1 MKFSLNRSDLLEPL
15 SKVVSVLEKRQTLPI
30 LSHVLVVVNQQGI
43 TLTATDQEVEL
54 QTQIGFDGG
63 SLNIEAEG
71 GCALPGRKL
80 LEICKHLPADARL
93 DFRRRDKHVVLSS
106 GAFESQF
113 STLPAEDF
121 PNIDRQ
127 GQAIQSF
134 RIETQPFRQMLAKTV
149 FAMAQQ
155 DVRVFLNGMLL
166 EIGNDYIRAV
176 ATDGHRMAMS
186 TKPCTPETALESRK
200 QAIVP
205 RKAVLELGRLL
216 DEEDEEL
223 KLQLGTNHLRVTKGA
238 FTLTTKLVDGQF
250 PDYDKVVPK
259 DASRAISGDRNTLR
273 QGFQRA
279 SILSNE
285 KYRGVRLVIADDQM
299 TIKANNPEQDEA
311 EEMVPVQFS
320 GEQLEIGFNVSYL
333 LDVLGVLS
341 GDDVQISVSDAN
353 SSALLEDPSG
363 CRHAFSCRHLCAL
376 RRSIELT

>member
-1 MKFSLNRSDLLEPL
+1 MA
-15 SKVVSVLEKRQTLPI
+15 
-30 LSHVLVVVNQQGI
+30 
-43 TLTATDQEVEL
+43 TAWR
-54 QTQIGFDGG
+54 
-63 SLNIEAEG
+63 
-71 GCALPGRKL
+71 C
-80 LEICKHLPADARL
+80 
-93 DFRRRDKHVVLSS
+93 
-106 GAFESQF
+106 
-113 STLPAEDF
+113 
-121 PNIDRQ
+121 
-127 GQAIQSF
+127 
-134 RIETQPFRQMLAKTV
+134 
-149 FAMAQQ
+149 
-155 DVRVFLNGMLL
+155 
-166 EIGNDYIRAV
+166 
-176 ATDGHRMAMS
+176 S

-353 SSALLEDPSG
+353 SSALLEDPSKEG
-363 CRHAFSCRHLCAL
+363 AVYVVMPMRL
-376 RRSIELT
+376 

>member
-1 MKFSLNRSDLLEPL
+1 MKFTLQREQLLKPL
-15 SKVVSVLEKRQTLPI
+15 QLVTGVVERRQTLPV
-30 LSHVLVVVNQQGI
+30 LSNLLVQAGENGI
-43 TLTATDQEVEL
+43 SLTGTDLEVEMVAHCNVEV
-54 QTQIGFDGG
+54 Q
-63 SLNIEAEG
+63 EAGEVTIP
-71 GCALPGRKL
+71 ARKL
-80 LEICKHLPADARL
+80 ADIWRSLPDGAE
-93 DFRRRDKHVVLSS
+93 VSLSVEGERVTIRS
-106 GAFESQF
+106 GRSRFTLA
-113 STLPAEDF
+113 TLPASDF
-121 PNIDRQ
+121 PKVEGGDADILVPLEPTALAGLIDQ
-127 GQAIQSF
+127 VS
-134 RIETQPFRQMLAKTV
+134 

-205 RKAVLELGRLL
+205 RKAVLELGRFL

-223 KLQLGTNHLRVTKGA
+223 KLRLGTNHLRVTKGA

-353 SSALLEDPSG
+353 SSALLEDPSKEG
-363 CRHAFSCRHLCAL
+363 AVYVVMPMRL
-376 RRSIELT
+376 

>member
-1 MKFSLNRSDLLEPL
+1 MRFTLQREQLLKPL
-15 SKVVSVLEKRQTLPI
+15 LLVTGVVERRQTLPV
-30 LSHVLVVVNQQGI
+30 LSNLLVQAGENGI
-43 TLTATDQEVEL
+43 SLTGTDLEVEMVAHCNVEVQEVGEV
-54 QTQIGFDGG
+54 TIP
-63 SLNIEAEG
+63 A
-71 GCALPGRKL
+71 RKL
-80 LEICKHLPADARL
+80 ADIWRSLPDGAE
-93 DFRRRDKHVVLSS
+93 VSLSVEGDRVTIRS
-106 GAFESQF
+106 GRSRFTLA
-113 STLPAEDF
+113 TLPASDF
-121 PNIDRQ
+121 PKVEGGDADILVPLEPTALAGLIDQ
-127 GQAIQSF
+127 VS
-134 RIETQPFRQMLAKTV
+134 

-166 EIGNDYIRAV
+166 EIGDDYIRAV

-186 TKPCTPETALESRK
+186 TKPCSPEKAIESRK

-205 RKAVLELGRLL
+205 RKAVLELSRLL

-250 PDYDKVVPK
+250 PDYEKVVPK
-259 DASRAISGDRNTLR
+259 DASRTISGDRNTLR

-311 EEMVPVQFS
+311 EETVPVQFD

-333 LDVLGVLS
+333 LDVLSVLL

-353 SSALLEDPSG
+353 SSALLEDPSKEG
-363 CRHAFSCRHLCAL
+363 AIYVVMPMRL
-376 RRSIELT
+376 